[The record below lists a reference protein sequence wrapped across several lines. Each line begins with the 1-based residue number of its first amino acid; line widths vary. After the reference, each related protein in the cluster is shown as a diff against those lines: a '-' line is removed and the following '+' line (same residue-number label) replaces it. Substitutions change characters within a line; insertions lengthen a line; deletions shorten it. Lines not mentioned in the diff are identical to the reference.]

1 MAYQSE
7 AALEQQFIEQLNKQ
21 EYSTV
26 DIPDYDALVEN
37 FKVQF
42 EAFNAP
48 KLDTPITDKEWERI
62 FNLMLGKSVFQSAK
76 ILRDKFVLERE
87 DGTKVYL
94 SFFDQDHTK
103 NIFQVTH
110 QTTVVGK
117 YVNRY
122 DVTILVNGL
131 PLIQVELKRR
141 GIDIREAVNQVM
153 RYKKH
158 SYNGLYHFIQLF
170 IVSNGVDTKYFANSD
185 RDLMY
190 SLAFFWTDFNNI
202 RITNLKDFSISFL
215 ARDHII
221 KMLTRYTILN
231 DTDKILMV
239 MRPYQVYA
247 VEALIRQA
255 TLTNRNAYIWHT
267 TGAGKTLTS
276 FKTAQILAANP
287 NIKKVIFLVD
297 RKDLDS
303 QTTEEFNKFEAGSVD
318 VTDRTDILV
327 RQMKDKNRQLIVTT
341 MQKMANAVKRPQYE
355 KVMDA
360 YRDEKVVFII
370 DECHRSQFG
379 DMHKAIAKA
388 FKNYHLFGFTGTPI
402 FAVNAGAG
410 KNPDLRTTQQA
421 FGDKLHTYTI
431 VDAINDGNVLP
442 FRIDYVGA
450 AREKEDIKDA
460 QVRAIDIEK
469 AMGAPERIREIVS
482 YTLEHFDQKTK
493 RNSFYSLKGQRVA
506 GFNSIF
512 AVSSIPMAMKYYV
525 EFKRQLEETKR
536 DLTIATIYSYAAN
549 GEDPED
555 GLLEEGFETDGLD
568 QSARDF
574 LEAAI
579 QDYNRAFST
588 NFDTSSDKFQNYYKD
603 LSMRVKNREVDIL
616 IVVNMFLTG
625 FDATTLNTLWVD
637 KNLKMHGLIQAYSR
651 TNRILNS
658 VKTFGN
664 IVCFRNLQKA
674 TDEAIALFG
683 DREASGIVLLKD
695 YDSYYFGYDEGEKSV
710 PGYTDLIDE
719 LTEKFPLG
727 QPIMGE
733 ENQKDFIRLYGKILR
748 LKNILS
754 TFDRFSGNE
763 LLSDRQFQDY
773 QSVYLDLYQE
783 YRPKNDGDKE
793 NINDDIEFE
802 MELIRQVE
810 INIDYILMLV
820 AQDHQSNCEDKEVL
834 GAIDRAIDSSIQLRS
849 KKELIHGFINTIN
862 AETVVERDWQNFVHE
877 QKEKDLDEIISAERL
892 KPEEAK
898 KFIDNSFRDGALK
911 TTGTDID
918 RILPPVSRFGG
929 GNRAEKKRG
938 VIERLAKF
946 FEKYLGV
953 A

>member
-379 DMHKAIAKA
+379 DMHKDIVRHFKKA
-388 FKNYHLFGFTGTPI
+388 QFFGFTGTPR
-402 FAVNAGAG
+402 FEVNG
-410 KNPDLRTTQQA
+410 KTEGKITQTTEMLFGECLHNYLIKDALSSSSGRRTDRPCSQRHPHILLSAHRCT
-421 FGDKLHTYTI
+421 FSRWPVLSEHEFLHPVHRRTP
-431 VDAINDGNVLP
+431 VLP
-442 FRIDYVGA
+442 FLSVCYPAMQPVFP
-450 AREKEDIKDA
+450 KE
-460 QVRAIDIEK
+460 
-469 AMGAPERIREIVS
+469 P
-482 YTLEHFDQKTK
+482 F
-493 RNSFYSLKGQRVA
+493 SF
-506 GFNSIF
+506 
-512 AVSSIPMAMKYYV
+512 
-525 EFKRQLEETKR
+525 
-536 DLTIATIYSYAAN
+536 
-549 GEDPED
+549 
-555 GLLEEGFETDGLD
+555 
-568 QSARDF
+568 
-574 LEAAI
+574 
-579 QDYNRAFST
+579 
-588 NFDTSSDKFQNYYKD
+588 
-603 LSMRVKNREVDIL
+603 LS
-616 IVVNMFLTG
+616 
-625 FDATTLNTLWVD
+625 TTLRFPIRSPFGVRISCSPL
-637 KNLKMHGLIQAYSR
+637 LIFSR
-651 TNRILNS
+651 PPLCWFKFLFLFNF
-658 VKTFGN
+658 TF
-664 IVCFRNLQKA
+664 
-674 TDEAIALFG
+674 
-683 DREASGIVLLKD
+683 
-695 YDSYYFGYDEGEKSV
+695 
-710 PGYTDLIDE
+710 
-719 LTEKFPLG
+719 
-727 QPIMGE
+727 
-733 ENQKDFIRLYGKILR
+733 
-748 LKNILS
+748 
-754 TFDRFSGNE
+754 
-763 LLSDRQFQDY
+763 
-773 QSVYLDLYQE
+773 
-783 YRPKNDGDKE
+783 
-793 NINDDIEFE
+793 
-802 MELIRQVE
+802 
-810 INIDYILMLV
+810 
-820 AQDHQSNCEDKEVL
+820 
-834 GAIDRAIDSSIQLRS
+834 
-849 KKELIHGFINTIN
+849 
-862 AETVVERDWQNFVHE
+862 
-877 QKEKDLDEIISAERL
+877 
-892 KPEEAK
+892 
-898 KFIDNSFRDGALK
+898 
-911 TTGTDID
+911 
-918 RILPPVSRFGG
+918 
-929 GNRAEKKRG
+929 
-938 VIERLAKF
+938 
-946 FEKYLGV
+946 
-953 A
+953 